1 MSSPKGTTLSF
12 QYPQLSKLNYDNW
25 VARMKAILGAQ
36 GVWEMVEKD
45 YVEPENVDKL
55 TEAQKEELENKRKKD
70 QCALTIIYQGL
81 DDDTFEKIADIINAK
96 KAWDTLQNF
105 VIGVEKVKK
114 VRLKTLRAKFE
125 SLMMKETKS
134 ISDYF
139 TKVLTVVHQ
148 IKMLGEKLED
158 VRVVEKILR
167 FLNSKFYH
175 VVVAIEESK
184 DLDTISIDQ
193 LNGSLRAHE
202 ERMNKDKQEH
212 VEHVLQEKI
221 FYERGRDEKNYSQE
235 KRNQNFSRG
244 RGRGRTVDKRHIECY
259 SCEKN
264 GHYSWECQTSKEEEN
279 NFVVHSKDVEEPT
292 LFLTLKE
299 DQNSE
304 NSMWYLDNGASNHMT
319 GDRSKFVALDTNVK
333 GHVRFGDESKV
344 KINDKG
350 TILFELKNGKLGTK
364 KMLCEAC
371 LLGKHSRKSFP
382 KQSKSRATKPLQLIH
397 TDVCGPIKPLSLGK
411 SVYFLL
417 FIDDYSRKIWVYF
430 LKQKSEAFEA
440 FKKFKALIEKE
451 GGYEIKALRTD
462 RGGEFT
468 SNEFK
473 MFCENRGIRHP
484 LTVPRSPQQNGVA
497 ERKNRTILNMART
510 MLKSKITKRVMGRS
524 SCMCSYLSNRS
535 PTKSLRDITP
545 QEAWSDL
552 KSNVSHLRQERS
564 KLDDRSQKLVFIGY
578 EENTKGYKF
587 FNPINN
593 KKIISR
599 DVEFEENAK
608 WDSRKKAPM
617 QEVQGKID
625 PSTPALTPL
634 ESSSSSPS
642 SSSSE
647 GPHRCRSLPDL
658 YKETKILVDENLL
671 CLLSNDEP
679 LSFKEAVKDEKWI

>member
-221 FYERGRDEKNYSQE
+221 
-235 KRNQNFSRG
+235 
-244 RGRGRTVDKRHIECY
+244 
-259 SCEKN
+259 
-264 GHYSWECQTSKEEEN
+264 
-279 NFVVHSKDVEEPT
+279 
-292 LFLTLKE
+292 L
-299 DQNSE
+299 
-304 NSMWYLDNGASNHMT
+304 
-319 GDRSKFVALDTNVK
+319 
-333 GHVRFGDESKV
+333 
-344 KINDKG
+344 
-350 TILFELKNGKLGTK
+350 
-364 KMLCEAC
+364 
-371 LLGKHSRKSFP
+371 
-382 KQSKSRATKPLQLIH
+382 
-397 TDVCGPIKPLSLGK
+397 
-411 SVYFLL
+411 
-417 FIDDYSRKIWVYF
+417 
-430 LKQKSEAFEA
+430 
-440 FKKFKALIEKE
+440 
-451 GGYEIKALRTD
+451 
-462 RGGEFT
+462 
-468 SNEFK
+468 
-473 MFCENRGIRHP
+473 
-484 LTVPRSPQQNGVA
+484 
-497 ERKNRTILNMART
+497 
-510 MLKSKITKRVMGRS
+510 
-524 SCMCSYLSNRS
+524 
-535 PTKSLRDITP
+535 
-545 QEAWSDL
+545 
-552 KSNVSHLRQERS
+552 
-564 KLDDRSQKLVFIGY
+564 
-578 EENTKGYKF
+578 
-587 FNPINN
+587 
-593 KKIISR
+593 
-599 DVEFEENAK
+599 
-608 WDSRKKAPM
+608 
-617 QEVQGKID
+617 
-625 PSTPALTPL
+625 
-634 ESSSSSPS
+634 
-642 SSSSE
+642 
-647 GPHRCRSLPDL
+647 
-658 YKETKILVDENLL
+658 
-671 CLLSNDEP
+671 
-679 LSFKEAVKDEKWI
+679 